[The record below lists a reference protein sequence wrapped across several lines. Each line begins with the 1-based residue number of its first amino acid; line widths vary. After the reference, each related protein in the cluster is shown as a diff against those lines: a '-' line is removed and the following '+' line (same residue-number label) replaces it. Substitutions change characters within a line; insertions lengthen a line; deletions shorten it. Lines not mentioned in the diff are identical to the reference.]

1 MIDFCPRDSQSEAIT
16 TASKNTRAQDQ
27 DSAACLRRFELGR
40 CELHPTFVLR
50 IWPVTVIDFSAF
62 IGRLATASG
71 ETILPFFRTSLSID
85 DKSKTKEFDPVT
97 EADRAAEAVM
107 RRLIKANFPQHG
119 IVGEEFGNE
128 REDSD
133 YVWVLDP
140 IDGTK
145 SFIGGFPIWGTL
157 IALLHK
163 GAPVFGMM
171 HQPFIGGRFSGDNG
185 SANYKGPSGERR
197 LQVRR
202 CPSLAEAPPYTTTP
216 LLMNDRDRAIFGRIE
231 QGARLS
237 RYGGD
242 CYSYCML
249 AAGHVDLVVETEL
262 KPYDI
267 AALIPIVTG
276 AGGVV
281 TTWEGK
287 PAQGGGRI
295 VAAGDAR
302 VHEEALKL
310 LNG

>member
-1 MIDFCPRDSQSEAIT
+1 
-16 TASKNTRAQDQ
+16 
-27 DSAACLRRFELGR
+27 
-40 CELHPTFVLR
+40 
-50 IWPVTVIDFSAF
+50 VTVIDFTAF
-62 IGRLATASG
+62 IGRLATSSG

-85 DKSKTKEFDPVT
+85 NKSASKDFDPVT

-107 RRLIKANFPQHG
+107 RRLIKYHFPQHG

-128 REDSD
+128 REDAD

-145 SFIGGFPIWGTL
+145 SFIAGFPIWGTL

-163 GAPVFGMM
+163 GTPVFGMM
-171 HQPFIGGRFSGDNG
+171 HQPYIGERFSGDNG
-185 SANYKGPSGERR
+185 SAHYQGHAGERR
-197 LQVRR
+197 LTVRR
-202 CPSLAEAPPYTTTP
+202 CGSLREATSYTTSP
-216 LLMNDRDRAIFGRIE
+216 QLMNAADREAFGRVE
-231 QGARLS
+231 KAVRLT

-249 AAGHVDLVVETEL
+249 AAGHLDLVVETEL
-262 KPYDI
+262 KSYDI
-267 AALIPIVTG
+267 AALIPIITG

-295 VAAGDAR
+295 IAAGDPR
-302 VHEEALKL
+302 VHEAALKL